1 MKAIIHPVAGA
12 LALLTIA
19 TFWLSTVI
27 SELSGSHDL
36 VVAVKSAIPWGLL
49 VLIPA
54 LAATG
59 GSGFALSQG
68 VRSGAV
74 GKKLKRM
81 PFIAANGLLVL
92 LPSALFLAARA
103 KAGAF
108 DAPFYAVQAVEL
120 IAGPINLFLLGLN
133 MRDGFR
139 MSGRLARST
148 LPLQPATLLRTETIA
163 ENTAAFHV
171 SKPVGFTW
179 QPGQAA
185 VFSLLDEAGKTGI
198 GMDHTF
204 TLVGTAGSDD
214 LIFATRMRDSRYK
227 QALGRIAPGD
237 RIGVQ
242 GPLGDFTLQD
252 GSVRPRVFLAGGI
265 GITPFLT
272 MIRDAAKSH
281 RLEKITLF
289 YSNKDR
295 AGAAFLAELDDLASA
310 NQEFTFV
317 PTFTGTEATATQWPG
332 ETGRIDAA
340 MLLRH
345 VDIASKPVFYIAGPA
360 AIVTGMEHIL
370 SGMGVDP
377 TDIRY
382 EAFFGY

>member
-1 MKAIIHPVAGA
+1 MKAIIHPAAGA

-19 TFWLSTVI
+19 IFWLSTVV
-27 SELSGSHDL
+27 SELSGSRDL
-36 VVAVKSAIPWGLL
+36 VVAIKSAIPWGLL
-49 VLIPA
+49 VLVPA

-59 GSGFALSQG
+59 GSGLALSQG

-74 GKKLKRM
+74 GKKLRRM

-92 LPSALFLAARA
+92 LPSALFLAAKA

-108 DAPFYAVQAVEL
+108 DATFYAVQAIEL
-120 IAGPINLFLLGLN
+120 VAGPINLFLLGLN

-148 LPLQPATLLRTETIA
+148 LPLQPTTLLRTETVA
-163 ENTAAFHV
+163 ENTTAFHF
-171 SKPVGFTW
+171 SRPAGFTW
-179 QPGQAA
+179 EPGQAA
-185 VFSLLDEAGKTGI
+185 VFSLLDEAGKAGI
-198 GMDHTF
+198 GMGHTF
-204 TLVGTAGSDD
+204 TLVGTADSGE
-214 LIFATRMRDSRYK
+214 LTFATRMRDSRYK
-227 QALGRIAPGD
+227 QALRQIVPGD

-242 GPLGDFTLQD
+242 GPLGDFTLAD
-252 GSVRPRVFLAGGI
+252 GSDRPRVFLAGGI
-265 GITPFLT
+265 GITPFLA

-281 RLEKITLF
+281 RLQKITLF

-295 AGAAFLAELDDLASA
+295 AGAAFLAELDDLATA
-310 NQEFTFV
+310 NPGFTFV
-317 PTFTGTEATATQWPG
+317 PTLTGTQATAKQWPG

-345 VDIASKPVFYIAGPA
+345 VDIASKPIFYIAGPA
-360 AIVTGMEHIL
+360 AIVTSMEHVL
-370 SGMGVDP
+370 GGMGVDP
-377 TDIRY
+377 ADIRY

>member
-1 MKAIIHPVAGA
+1 MKAIIHPVAGS

-27 SELSGSHDL
+27 SELSGSRDL

-49 VLIPA
+49 VLVPA

-59 GSGFALSQG
+59 GSGLALSQG

-74 GKKLKRM
+74 GRKLRRM

-148 LPLQPATLLRTETIA
+148 LPLQPTTLLRMETVA
-163 ENTAAFHV
+163 ENTTAFHV
-171 SKPVGFTW
+171 SRPVGFTW
-179 QPGQAA
+179 EPGQAA

-204 TLVGTAGSDD
+204 TLVGTAGSDE
-214 LIFATRMRDSRYK
+214 LTFATRMRDSRYK
-227 QALGRIAPGD
+227 QALRRIAPGD

-242 GPLGDFTLQD
+242 GPLGDFTLPV
-252 GSVRPRVFLAGGI
+252 GSDRPLVFLAGGI
-265 GITPFLT
+265 GITPFLA
-272 MIRDAAKSH
+272 MIRDATKSH
-281 RLEKITLF
+281 RLQKITLF
-289 YSNKDR
+289 YSNKDK
-295 AGAAFLAELDDLASA
+295 AGAAFLAELDDLATA
-310 NQEFTFV
+310 NPEFTFV
-317 PTFTGTEATATQWPG
+317 PTLTGIEATATQWPG

-345 VDIASKPVFYIAGPA
+345 VDLASKPIFYIAGPA
-360 AIVTGMEHIL
+360 AIVTNMEHVL
-370 SGMGVDP
+370 SGMGVAP